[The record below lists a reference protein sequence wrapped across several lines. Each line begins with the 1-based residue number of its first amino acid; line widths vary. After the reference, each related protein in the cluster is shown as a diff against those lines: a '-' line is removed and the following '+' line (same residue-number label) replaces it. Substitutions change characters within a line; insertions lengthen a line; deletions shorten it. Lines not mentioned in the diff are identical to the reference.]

1 MLVFFDLRAER
12 KRAYPFLMRGI
23 LQVSLRCDMRRE
35 EHMLDVVTTVDYG
48 QTGGRPEGSLQERKR
63 TLSS

>member
-1 MLVFFDLRAER
+1 
-12 KRAYPFLMRGI
+12 
-23 LQVSLRCDMRRE
+23 
-35 EHMLDVVTTVDYG
+35 MLDVVTTVDYG